1 MTFSNL
7 VFLDL
12 DAALEQDD
20 AGNNDA
26 GKTARSANYGDDEED
41 GEFQQPQRSK
51 ENMPPASQNSCH
63 RMLFRIAIA
72 ASLVFIVLMMG
83 LARRHGKSIRAIHDA
98 EKRAGMGSNVA
109 ASSTASISS
118 SAPASV
124 SAPVSSSG
132 APLVSIIGGNANDDD
147 DNEDVDPDFHID
159 PHVQEHEVSAA
170 LVTLFGP
177 TARPTTTAPTPHPTT
192 APTTPSPTQSPT
204 GIPTESPPSSD
215 IVCQDDPTYRSK
227 IGMVCLQHV
236 TLKCGAF
243 SNIGV
248 MLEEEV
254 EELLRRC
261 PVSCHVEGCLEED
274 EQEVKEEDV
283 VAATTPKPSMQPTQQ
298 PTTSEP
304 TARPTRK
311 PTTLAPVTRPP
322 MATIASTN
330 TRTADIIEEITG
342 EQCPYGTDDKLYRS
356 PLGQPCEYFREI
368 NCHMLLGIGFHVTEV
383 AEIMNACPCACEIK
397 QGTVKLSGMTT
408 PDRPTRSPV
417 SMSPTKFPTASPT
430 IEPTSAPS
438 PRPTTS
444 PTTSPTPAVTEETNE
459 GISSLIIQSI
469 EQIQNM
475 DEDASNSS
483 VHPVTVAALVVL
495 SIVIT
500 LGIFYVVHK
509 RRRGEKIL
517 DCLSLGGDSDE
528 NSIKDAL
535 DESFEDGSFV
545 CHKENNDPELR
556 SCLRDG
562 SRSSSS
568 SERGH
573 RRNVSWGNARVR
585 RIERIHSD
593 SSDSSGS
600 EDNSHE
606 EEAAVP
612 PAPPTIEAPNSQI
625 QSTRE
630 DVMNP
635 QWPSKNELRWYNLGL
650 LKTLGEEAM
659 EEARKS
665 QGRDEERG
673 SSWDWP
679 KFLFDI

>member
-1 MTFSNL
+1 MAFSNL

-20 AGNNDA
+20 ANNNDA
-26 GKTARSANYGDDEED
+26 GKTARSANDYDDDEEGD
-41 GEFQQPQRSK
+41 YQQPQRSK
-51 ENMPPASQNSCH
+51 ENMPPTSQNRCH

-83 LARRHGKSIRAIHDA
+83 LARRHGKSIRGIHDA
-98 EKRAGMGSNVA
+98 EIRAEMGGNGVA
-109 ASSTASISS
+109 ASTASMSA

-124 SAPVSSSG
+124 TASVSSSG
-132 APLVSIIGGNANDDD
+132 APLVSLIGENVNDDD
-147 DNEDVDPDFHID
+147 DDDDDDVDLDFHID
-159 PHVQEHEVSAA
+159 PHVQKHDVSAA

-177 TARPTTTAPTPHPTT
+177 TARPTTTAPTPYPTK

-204 GIPTESPPSSD
+204 GIPTASPPSSD

-254 EELLRRC
+254 EELIRRC
-261 PVSCHVEGCLEED
+261 PVSCHVEGCVEEGG
-274 EQEVKEEDV
+274 QEVKEA
-283 VAATTPKPSMQPTQQ
+283 VAVKATPKPSMRPTLK
-298 PTTSEP
+298 PSAMP
-304 TARPTRK
+304 TARPTPK
-311 PTTLAPVTRPP
+311 PTTLAPVTPP
-322 MATIASTN
+322 LVPAMASTN
-330 TRTADIIEEITG
+330 TRTADIVEEITG

-383 AEIMNACPCACEIK
+383 AGIINACPCACEIK
-397 QGTVKLSGMTT
+397 QGTVRLSGLAT
-408 PDRPTRSPV
+408 PDRPTGSSA

-430 IEPTSAPS
+430 VAPT
-438 PRPTTS
+438 PRPTAS
-444 PTTSPTPAVTEETNE
+444 PTISPTPAVTEDTNQ
-459 GISSLIIQSI
+459 GISPLIMQSI
-469 EQIQNM
+469 EQIQNI
-475 DEDASNSS
+475 DEDTSNSS

-509 RRRGEKIL
+509 RKRGEKIL
-517 DCLSLGGDSDE
+517 DCISLGNDSDE

-535 DESFEDGSFV
+535 DESFEDGSVV

-606 EEAAVP
+606 EEAAAP
-612 PAPPTIEAPNSQI
+612 PAPPTKEAPNSQI
-625 QSTRE
+625 QSIRE
-630 DVMNP
+630 DIMNP

-665 QGRDEERG
+665 QDRNVESG
-673 SSWDWP
+673 SIWNWP
-679 KFLFDI
+679 NFSLFDQ